1 MTPYLDIFI
10 KDALEKVLP
19 DQLSI
24 TSTLLFEMFPSA
36 AQAKSSE
43 NVPTSTTVRAPWC
56 NCRVTPRVQMSNQ
69 SQEDIT
75 GRFAS

>member
-36 AQAKSSE
+36 AQAQCSE
-43 NVPTSTTVRAPWC
+43 NVPPSTTVCAPWC
-56 NCRVTPRVQMSNQ
+56 RCRVQMSNQ